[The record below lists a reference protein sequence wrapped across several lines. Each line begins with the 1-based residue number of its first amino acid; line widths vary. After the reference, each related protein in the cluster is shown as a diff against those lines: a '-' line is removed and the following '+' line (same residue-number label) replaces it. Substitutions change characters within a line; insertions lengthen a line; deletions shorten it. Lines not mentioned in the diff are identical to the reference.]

1 MRPPRAQN
9 ASVAAPTTPN
19 RSPPS
24 GPPSAPDPLT
34 AALPATEANAST
46 SGWSAAVVAWPAIAL
61 ALILAGWI
69 VRASVGPDAAQLVW
83 VIGLTIAAAPIAW
96 QTLRDA
102 REGRFATDIVAT
114 LAIVGG
120 LLLGHPIAGLVVV
133 LMKRGGDALERYAE
147 GRASAAVRA
156 LEEAAPRIAH
166 RIDGDQIVDVPATS
180 VLIGDALL
188 IRPGELVPCDGIVT
202 EGMSD
207 LDTSSLTGEPIPVD
221 AGPGTIVMSGTANG
235 AGVLRIGTTALAS
248 ESQYARI
255 VELVRTAQSHKAP
268 LQRMADRYAVWF
280 TPITLLACAAAF
292 AVTRDWTRVLA
303 ILVVATPCPLI
314 LATPVAFVGGINRAA
329 RRHIII
335 RNGAALER
343 LSEVTTAVFDKTGTI
358 TVGEPRLDRVV
369 VTTGRDADV
378 LLRFA
383 AAVEQ
388 GSSHR
393 LARVVVDA
401 ARDRH
406 LVVPAAS
413 AVKEK
418 PGQGVSGVVDGQV
431 VRVGSRSFV
440 LAVCIADSEELLRLE
455 AGTAALRAYV
465 GIDGHLAGVLEYAD
479 ELRPDL
485 PNVLRAL
492 EHWGVTRLMLL
503 SGDHAPNAKMMA
515 ARAGLTDV
523 RGDLL
528 PEGKAKLV
536 KELMNKGEVVM
547 MVGDG
552 TNDAP
557 ALSQASVGVA
567 LAGHGGGITAEAADV
582 IILRDSL
589 AAVGDAIAIGHRT
602 MRIAKQSIWVGL
614 GLSGLAMVWA
624 ASGGLPPVAGA
635 LLQEAIDVAVI
646 LNALRTVRGDL

>member
-1 MRPPRAQN
+1 M
-9 ASVAAPTTPN
+9 
-19 RSPPS
+19 
-24 GPPSAPDPLT
+24 
-34 AALPATEANAST
+34 
-46 SGWSAAVVAWPAIAL
+46 
-61 ALILAGWI
+61 
-69 VRASVGPDAAQLVW
+69 SVGEDAARLVW
-83 VIGLTIAAAPIAW
+83 NIGLAITAVPIAW

-102 REGRFATDIVAT
+102 RHGRFATDIVAT
-114 LAIVGG
+114 MAIVGA
-120 LLLGHPIAGLVVV
+120 LLLGQAIAGLVVV
-133 LMKRGGDALERYAE
+133 LMVRGGGALERYAE

-166 RIDGDQIVDVPATS
+166 RIDDDQIVDVPAGS
-180 VLIGDALL
+180 VAIGDVLL
-188 IRPGELVPCDGIVT
+188 IRPGELVPCDGVVT
-202 EGMSD
+202 EGVSD
-207 LDTSSLTGEPIPVD
+207 LDTSSLTGEPIPID
-221 AGPGTIVMSGTANG
+221 AGPGTAVMSGTANG
-235 AGVLRIGTTALAS
+235 AGVLRLVTTAVAS
-248 ESQYARI
+248 KSQYARI

-280 TPITLLACAAAF
+280 TPITLVICAAAF

-335 RNGAALER
+335 RNGSALER
-343 LSEVTTAVFDKTGTI
+343 LAAVTTAVFDKTGTI
-358 TVGEPRLDRVV
+358 TVGEPRLDRVHV
-369 VTTGRDADV
+369 LDGRDADTV
-378 LLRFA
+378 LRFA

-401 ARDRH
+401 TRDKQ
-406 LVVPAAS
+406 LVIPTAS
-413 AVKEK
+413 SLKEK
-418 PGQGVSGVVDGQV
+418 PGQGVSGIVDGQV

-440 LAVCIADSEELLRLE
+440 LAVSMADGEELLRLE

-465 GIDGHLAGVLEYAD
+465 GIDGHLAGVIEYAD
-479 ELRPDL
+479 ELRPDV
-485 PNVLRAL
+485 PDVLRTLAR
-492 EHWGVTRLMLL
+492 WGVTRLMLL
-503 SGDHAPNAKMMA
+503 SGDHAASAQAMA

-528 PEGKAKLV
+528 PEDKARV
-536 KELMNKGEVVM
+536 VQELMRAGEVVM

-557 ALSQASVGVA
+557 ALSQASIGVA

-589 AAVGDAIAIGHRT
+589 TAVGDAVAIGHRT
-602 MRIAKQSIWVGL
+602 TRIAKQSIGVGL
-614 GLSGLAMVWA
+614 GLSALAMIWA
-624 ASGGLPPVAGA
+624 AAGGLPPIAGA
-635 LLQEAIDVAVI
+635 MLQEAIDVAVI
-646 LNALRTVRGDL
+646 VNALRTVRGDA

>member
-1 MRPPRAQN
+1 M
-9 ASVAAPTTPN
+9 
-19 RSPPS
+19 
-24 GPPSAPDPLT
+24 
-34 AALPATEANAST
+34 
-46 SGWSAAVVAWPAIAL
+46 
-61 ALILAGWI
+61 
-69 VRASVGPDAAQLVW
+69 SVGEDAARLVW
-83 VIGLTIAAAPIAW
+83 NIGLAITAAPIAW

-102 REGRFATDIVAT
+102 RHGRFATDIVAT
-114 LAIVGG
+114 MAIVGA
-120 LLLGHPIAGLVVV
+120 LLLGQAIAGLVVV
-133 LMKRGGDALERYAE
+133 LMVRGGGALERYAE

-166 RIDGDQIVDVPATS
+166 RIDDDQIVDVPAGS
-180 VLIGDALL
+180 VAIGDVLL
-188 IRPGELVPCDGIVT
+188 IRPGELVPCDGVVT
-202 EGMSD
+202 EGVSD
-207 LDTSSLTGEPIPVD
+207 LDTSSLTGEPIPID
-221 AGPGTIVMSGTANG
+221 AGPGTAVMSGTANG
-235 AGVLRIGTTALAS
+235 AGVLHLVTTAVAS
-248 ESQYARI
+248 KSQYARI

-280 TPITLLACAAAF
+280 TPITLVICAAAF

-335 RNGAALER
+335 RNGSALER
-343 LSEVTTAVFDKTGTI
+343 LAAVTTAVFDKTGTI
-358 TVGEPRLDRVV
+358 TVGEPRLDRVHV
-369 VTTGRDADV
+369 LDGRDADTV
-378 LLRFA
+378 LRFA

-401 ARDRH
+401 TRDKQ
-406 LVVPAAS
+406 LVIPTAS
-413 AVKEK
+413 SLKEK
-418 PGQGVSGVVDGQV
+418 PGQGVSGIVDGQV

-440 LAVCIADSEELLRLE
+440 LAVSMADGEELLRLE

-465 GIDGHLAGVLEYAD
+465 GIDGHLAGVIEYAD
-479 ELRPDL
+479 ELRADVPD
-485 PNVLRAL
+485 VLRTLAR
-492 EHWGVTRLMLL
+492 WGVTRLMLL
-503 SGDHAPNAKMMA
+503 SGDHAASARAMA

-528 PEGKAKLV
+528 PEDKARV
-536 KELMNKGEVVM
+536 VQELMRAGEVVM

-557 ALSQASVGVA
+557 ALSQASIGVA

-589 AAVGDAIAIGHRT
+589 TAVGDAIAIGHRT
-602 MRIAKQSIWVGL
+602 TRIAKQSIGVGL
-614 GLSGLAMVWA
+614 GLSALAMIWA
-624 ASGGLPPVAGA
+624 AAGGLPPIAGA
-635 LLQEAIDVAVI
+635 MLQEAIDVAVI
-646 LNALRTVRGDL
+646 VNALRTVRGDA

>member
-1 MRPPRAQN
+1 M
-9 ASVAAPTTPN
+9 
-19 RSPPS
+19 
-24 GPPSAPDPLT
+24 
-34 AALPATEANAST
+34 
-46 SGWSAAVVAWPAIAL
+46 
-61 ALILAGWI
+61 
-69 VRASVGPDAAQLVW
+69 SVGEDAARLVW
-83 VIGLTIAAAPIAW
+83 NIGLAITAAPIAW

-102 REGRFATDIVAT
+102 RHGRFATDIVAT
-114 LAIVGG
+114 MAIVGA
-120 LLLGHPIAGLVVV
+120 LLLGQAIAGLVVV
-133 LMKRGGDALERYAE
+133 LMVRGGGALERYAE

-166 RIDGDQIVDVPATS
+166 RIDDDQIVDVPAGS
-180 VLIGDALL
+180 VAIGDVLL
-188 IRPGELVPCDGIVT
+188 IRPGELVPCDGVVT
-202 EGMSD
+202 EGLSD
-207 LDTSSLTGEPIPVD
+207 LDTSSLTGEPIPID
-221 AGPGTIVMSGTANG
+221 AGPGTAVMSGTANG
-235 AGVLRIGTTALAS
+235 AGVLRLVTTAVAS
-248 ESQYARI
+248 KSQYARI

-280 TPITLLACAAAF
+280 TPITLVICAAAF

-335 RNGAALER
+335 RNGSALER
-343 LSEVTTAVFDKTGTI
+343 LAAVTTAVFDKTGTI
-358 TVGEPRLDRVV
+358 TVGEPRLDRVHV
-369 VTTGRDADV
+369 LDGRDADTV
-378 LLRFA
+378 LRFA

-401 ARDRH
+401 TRDKQ
-406 LVVPAAS
+406 LVIPTAS
-413 AVKEK
+413 SLKEK
-418 PGQGVSGVVDGQV
+418 PGQGVSGIVDGQV

-440 LAVCIADSEELLRLE
+440 LAVSMADGEELLRLE

-465 GIDGHLAGVLEYAD
+465 GIDGHLAGVIEYAD
-479 ELRPDL
+479 ELRADVPD
-485 PNVLRAL
+485 VLRTLAR
-492 EHWGVTRLMLL
+492 WGVTRLMLL
-503 SGDHAPNAKMMA
+503 SGDHAASARAMA

-528 PEGKAKLV
+528 PEDKARV
-536 KELMNKGEVVM
+536 VQELMRAGEVVM

-557 ALSQASVGVA
+557 ALSQASIGVA

-589 AAVGDAIAIGHRT
+589 TAVGDAIAIGHRT
-602 MRIAKQSIWVGL
+602 TRIAKQSIGVGL
-614 GLSGLAMVWA
+614 GLSALAMIWA
-624 ASGGLPPVAGA
+624 AAGGLPPIAGA
-635 LLQEAIDVAVI
+635 MLQEAIDVAVI
-646 LNALRTVRGDL
+646 VNALRTVRGDG